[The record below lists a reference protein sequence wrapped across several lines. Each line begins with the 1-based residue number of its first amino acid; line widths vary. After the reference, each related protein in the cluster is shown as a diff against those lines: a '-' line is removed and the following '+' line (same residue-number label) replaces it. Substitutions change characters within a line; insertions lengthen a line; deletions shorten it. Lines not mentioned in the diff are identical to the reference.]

1 MREPA
6 MFGEGQ
12 RPGSTEDCGFTRHHL
27 HAFIEVELDPIRC
40 NLLREHLGSCTD
52 CRELAEDL
60 KLERLWVVESMVDSP
75 ALSLEFLPRVMQ
87 QARTEARRAAW
98 AARRR
103 AWLPWLGVAALL
115 VGAALVAS
123 RFDGGRAP
131 APEPLAVAGSS
142 GGPRRVHTGSP
153 GVERAVPAV
162 PVVAPVVLASS
173 PPAAVRRDPEERRP
187 LPEQHPAPGRSRGGV
202 PSFGQVVSFA
212 SSLAPLDRRA
222 PVPAEDDPCKPDL
235 NSDGRTDW
243 CDVAYSLQVLVRG
256 APPEALHGEEPTTEA
271 TDCDDHCFR
280 A

>member
-1 MREPA
+1 
-6 MFGEGQ
+6 MFGDGQ
-12 RPGSTEDCGFTRHHL
+12 GQIGSGDCGFTRLHL
-27 HAFIEVELDPIRC
+27 HSFVEAELDPIRS
-40 NLLREHLGSCTD
+40 NLVREHLGACTE

-60 KLERLWVVESMVDSP
+60 KLERLWVVESMVHSP
-75 ALSLEFLPRVMQ
+75 ALSGEFLPRVMQ

-103 AWLPWLGVAALL
+103 AWLPWLSV
-115 VGAALVAS
+115 AALVAGATLIAA

-131 APEPLAVAGSS
+131 APGPLAGAASAG
-142 GGPRRVHTGSP
+142 GARRETTGSP
-153 GVERAVPAV
+153 GVDRPEPVGAVT
-162 PVVAPVVLASS
+162 APVPFPSTS
-173 PPAAVRRDPEERRP
+173 PPAPWRGPEARRS
-187 LPEQHPAPGRSRGGV
+187 LPEPHLAPGRARGGV

-222 PVPAEDDPCKPDL
+222 PLPAGDDPCKPDL

-243 CDVAYSLQVLVRG
+243 CDVAYSFQVLVRG
-256 APPEALHGEEPTTEA
+256 APPEALHGEEPAAEA